1 LAILLFFFI
10 LGILP
15 MHHFHP
21 DVIRWSLTAHDIC
34 FTNTLHSQFFARGN
48 CVPVIRGAGVYQ
60 QGLDMCVTLMNQGKW
75 VHIFPEG
82 KVNMDNTFIRFKW
95 GIGRLIAESQKL
107 PLIIPMWHCGMDK
120 VLPNTEPYRFNWGQE
135 VLLNIGKPIDLT
147 EVVNSPPYLE
157 GDDKTKRKLITDRI
171 QVELMNLKEQTE
183 KLYSQLKS

>member
-1 LAILLFFFI
+1 
-10 LGILP
+10 

-21 DVIRWSLTAHDIC
+21 NVIRWSLTAHDIC

-60 QGLDMCVTLMNQGKW
+60 QGLDMCVELMNQGKW
-75 VHIFPEG
+75 IHIFPEG

-95 GIGRLIAESQKL
+95 GIGRLIAESEKL

-120 VLPNTEPYRFNWGQE
+120 VLPNTEPYRFKWGQE

-147 EVVNSPPYLE
+147 EVVNSTPYLE

-171 QVELMNLKEQTE
+171 QAELMNLKEQTE
-183 KLYSQLKS
+183 KLYSQLQS